1 MAFMIANGTD
11 PDVEP
16 HCVVSQLDLRP
27 LLMGHYGTIDEQKLG
42 GGGGGGRKKI
52 NTCIFLSIS

>member
-1 MAFMIANGTD
+1 MIANGTD

-27 LLMGHYGTIDEQKLG
+27 LLMGHYGTLDEQNL
-42 GGGGGGRKKI
+42 GGGRKKI
-52 NTCIFLSIS
+52 NACIFLSIS